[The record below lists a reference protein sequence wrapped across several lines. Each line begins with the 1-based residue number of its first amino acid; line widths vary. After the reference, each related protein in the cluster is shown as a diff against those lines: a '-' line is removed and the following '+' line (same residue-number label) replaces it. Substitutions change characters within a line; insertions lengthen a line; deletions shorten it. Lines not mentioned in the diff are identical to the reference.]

1 MPATPDRIA
10 RITRAFQPVIAG
22 PDPAVAATYGNA
34 ARDNLDPVETFFE
47 TVADTQAMADER
59 LALMGATRRR
69 FAVGIASPEAALAL
83 NPSQAVPTVRLIDD
97 DRGFDGNALA
107 LAWSIDLQTDECSIK
122 VWG

>member
-22 PDPAVAATYGNA
+22 PEPAVAAAYGNA
-34 ARDNLDPVETFFE
+34 ARDNLEPVETFFE

-69 FAVGIASPEAALAL
+69 FAVGIATPDAALAL
-83 NPSQAVPTVRLIDD
+83 DPLQAVPTVRLIDD
-97 DRGFDGNALA
+97 DRGFDGSALA